1 MENLVENI
9 LSVQNIAFYCN
20 LGLIGIVLISLIGLF
35 RGVGRGVWKTSFSV
49 FYYGIL
55 ILLLILLVGNISTA
69 LYNMDLTWLKNITHF
84 NMAVDGVE
92 QNTAGEYVHALV
104 ESYAKQSNMNVNM
117 ADAQAAIDGL
127 AIAVIRL
134 LTYIIGLILILITGL
149 ILCPLLYHLI
159 FKHII
164 PKKVR
169 KEKKLRVLGGVL
181 GFAKSLVI
189 TGLCFIPISGLL
201 SSVTSSIKDEDGNIK
216 RANNYNTTQNSDAN
230 VMYDLVMNILE
241 GYDASYLSKVLGLP
255 INGSP
260 MDKNLMNFI
269 TQSDFGNNQDVCL
282 YNEFGTFASIF
293 VDAMSTGAINLATS
307 EVSMSVLLESQFAK
321 NTLYALANSSLV
333 NVLLPIGLGFA
344 LDQTSN
350 IENFNAADIDISNID
365 WSNTLRSAGDI
376 MDDIANT
383 GYISAYFEDPDN
395 FFNNFAL
402 DRLQEVKLN
411 NALVKLGSSSVV
423 KELMPQIAASY
434 FASFKKDNTEAQAS
448 IKKAE
453 GQEEVI
459 STETSSGPQFEFNMD
474 NFLKELP
481 EEATKPET
489 YKNIDWGS
497 ELSLFYKTT
506 LNISDQYK
514 AANGEYITFSKLQE
528 VMDPNNLGKVLL
540 GTKQEFNT
548 YEDYQNNV
556 YVEGGK
562 VGNEDIVGLKGVLGI
577 KENTKGILDSS
588 VLNTALFGIDGLT
601 TAVNNLSVKS
611 RINYNSMKILK
622 EEIKDWTMDDLKEE
636 VGKLVSS
643 TSSIITVYEDIQDIL
658 NNAPEDEKTGKLLSA
673 LSTGNT
679 KLGVNYF
686 CDTVKQSYLA
696 GTFVPA
702 FAQDYLVD
710 VKMPLT
716 LGLTTA
722 DLNVSKFREGT
733 SFFTELKDL
742 ANNTFSLLGDV
753 LTEMT
758 SEDKGFTKIVNI
770 SDSLEQSLI
779 NLYNSQIFNPQVSE
793 GNSNFTK
800 IMSNLLTKLDDG
812 EDASLNIPAMT
823 NNLLVVSD
831 EAIAQIAKV
840 DETTGK
846 DSWEKEIGSLFD
858 VIDSLKA
865 PEGESQILLD
875 YLNDSSSVDLNNEFF
890 NMGDEIKRV
899 FSAVDN
905 SIIMK
910 DALPETL
917 NNTLKESL
925 VNAGLDIDF
934 KEITDWSNEG
944 EHLGNA
950 LNTLGDMR
958 GDDSSNDIATAISNA
973 DSTLLTKKQFLKNT
987 DETTI
992 KLRETYNSN
1001 YDEYV
1006 KGESQTYNLI
1016 SELSQTQ
1023 SIGESDV
1030 LSNTLYNAIYNVI
1043 TGTGIV
1049 ENKDTNPDLWAK
1061 VEQDFK
1067 FNNKNI
1073 IYKDEVYVSYYS
1085 SSDSYPGEAVN
1096 ISKLMAYKND
1106 LDDLTSLTDDTEN
1119 LSDLLTTLMD
1129 NYVLRNLI
1137 TPILENNTNK
1147 LKTSE
1152 SSESFKTIIDSVYFG
1167 IFDSE
1172 YMTMDSTS
1180 ETPLIKNRSEE
1191 IEARTKYEIP
1201 ALIELFVMKD
1211 DLQGDLN
1218 VSAVQDLAMH
1228 EVGQDS
1234 KIISLLKKLNDSFI
1248 FNYNGK
1254 DKPNGITKEGSTYS
1268 AYEEILYTA
1277 LGQETIL
1284 TNIYDDQNVKQKG
1297 LTTGEAVLRKYI
1309 ELENRTTIDGLS
1321 MFDTTDLDGDL
1332 NKVFDFIIALGD
1344 DGTINVSDIKA
1355 SADLLK
1361 QISDIY
1367 LLHDIVPHLIRT
1379 VSSDTVLVEGK
1390 KLSDMYVNESNPPK
1404 YYVLEPNSMNEVASS
1419 YDNEIDSIADL
1430 IDQAKEAAAFEGDI
1444 KDMDEVSFKE
1454 RKLFEN
1460 LISEFADSSIFNNVA
1475 PDITTYV
1482 INQLSYETYNLAYF
1496 IDNEPTSTIKE
1507 RAIIVEDNFSNK
1519 QGEDTLKDCYAKEG
1533 ASLDLYIYEM
1543 IKIAKADVSS
1553 KIDTINGS
1561 TSDPNGYIGG
1571 VMMANV
1577 KETLIPTP

>member
-35 RGVGRGVWKTSFSV
+35 RGIGRGVWKTSFSV
-49 FYYGIL
+49 IYYGIL

-84 NMAVDGVE
+84 NMTVDGVE
-92 QNTAGEYVHALV
+92 QNTAGEYVHAIV
-104 ESYAKQSNMNVNM
+104 ESYARQANMNVNM

-127 AIAVIRL
+127 AIAIIRL

-159 FKHII
+159 FKHFI

-169 KEKKLRVLGGVL
+169 KENKIRLLGGIL

-216 RANNYNTTQNSDAN
+216 RANNTAQSSDTN

-241 GYDASYLSKVLGLP
+241 GYDASYLSKVLGFP
-255 INGSP
+255 IDGSP

-269 TQSDFGNNQDVCL
+269 TKSDFGNNQEVSL

-321 NTLYALANSSLV
+321 NALYTLANSSLV

-350 IENFNAADIDISNID
+350 IENLNFSNIDISNID

-383 GYISAYFEDPDN
+383 GYISAYFEDPEN

-402 DRLQEVKLN
+402 DRHQEVKLN

-434 FASFKKDNTEAQAS
+434 FASFKKDNIEAQAS

-453 GQEEVI
+453 GQEDDT
-459 STETSSGPQFEFNMD
+459 STETSSTPQIVFNLD

-540 GTKQEFNT
+540 GTKQEFNS

-562 VGNEDIVGLKGVLGI
+562 VGTQDIVGLKGILGI

-588 VLNTALFGIDGLT
+588 ILNTALFGIDGLT
-601 TAVNNLSVKS
+601 TAVDNLSVES
-611 RINYNSMKILK
+611 HIDYNSMKILK
-622 EEIKDWTMDDLKEE
+622 DEIKDWTMDDFKEE

-658 NNAPEDEKTGKLLSA
+658 NNAPENEKTGQLLST

-679 KLGVNYF
+679 KLSVNYF
-686 CDTVKQSYLA
+686 CDTVEKSYLA

-710 VKMPLT
+710 VDMPLT

-722 DLNVSKFREGT
+722 DLNISKFRENT

-742 ANNTFSLLGDV
+742 VNNTFSLLGDV
-753 LTEMT
+753 LTEMS
-758 SEDKGFTKIVNI
+758 SEDKGFTKIVNV
-770 SDSLEQSLI
+770 SDSLEQTLI

-793 GNSNFTK
+793 GDSNFTK
-800 IMSNLLTKLDDG
+800 IMSNLLTELDDG

-831 EAIAQIAKV
+831 EAIAQIARV
-840 DETTGK
+840 DEATGK
-846 DSWEKEIGSLFD
+846 DSWENEIGSLFD

-905 SIIMK
+905 SILMK

-925 VNAGLDIDF
+925 SNAGLDIDF

-958 GDDSSNDIATAISNA
+958 GDDPSNDIATVMSNA
-973 DSTLLTKKQFLKNT
+973 DSTLLTKKQFLNNT
-987 DETTI
+987 DETT
-992 KLRETYNSN
+992 KYNSN

-1043 TGTGIV
+1043 TDTGIV
-1049 ENKDTNPDLWAK
+1049 GTKEDNPDLWDK

-1073 IYKDEVYVSYYS
+1073 IYKDFEESENNVYVSYYS
-1085 SSDSYPGEAVN
+1085 SSASYPGEAVN

-1106 LDDLTSLTDDTEN
+1106 LGDLTSLTDDTEN
-1119 LSDLLTTLMD
+1119 LTDLLTTLMD

-1137 TPILENNTNK
+1137 APILENNTNK
-1147 LKTSE
+1147 LKTST
-1152 SSESFKTIIDSVYFG
+1152 SSESFNNIIDSVYFG

-1180 ETPLIKNRSEE
+1180 EALLPKNRSEE

-1201 ALIELFVMKD
+1201 ALVELFVMKE
-1211 DLQGDLN
+1211 DLQGSLD
-1218 VSAVQDLAMH
+1218 VSAVQELAQH
-1228 EVGQDS
+1228 EVGEDS
-1234 KIISLLKKLNDSFI
+1234 KIISLLKKLNDSYI

-1254 DKPNGITKEGSTYS
+1254 GKPNGITKEGSTYS

-1284 TNIYDDQNVKQKG
+1284 TNIFDNLNAKQNG
-1297 LTTGEAVLRKYI
+1297 LTTGEEVLRKYI
-1309 ELENRTTIDGLS
+1309 ELENRTSIENLS
-1321 MFDTTDLDGDL
+1321 MFGTNGDL
-1332 NKVFDFIIALGD
+1332 NKVFDFIIDLGTS
-1344 DGTINVSDIKA
+1344 GKINVSDIEA
-1355 SADLLK
+1355 SAELLK

-1367 LLHDIVPHLIRT
+1367 LLHDIVPRLIRT
-1379 VSSDTVLVEGK
+1379 VSFDTVLDGDK
-1390 KLSDMYVNESNPPK
+1390 KLSDMYVNNTPK
-1404 YYVLEPNSMNEVASS
+1404 YYKLEPNSMNEVAPS
-1419 YDNEIDSIADL
+1419 YDDEINSIVDL
-1430 IDQAKEAAAFEGDI
+1430 INKAKDAAKFEGDI
-1444 KDMDEVSFKE
+1444 GEMDEESFKDS
-1454 RKLFEN
+1454 KLFET
-1460 LISEFADSSIFNNVA
+1460 LISAFADSSIFNNVA

-1482 INQLSYETYNLAYF
+1482 INQLSYETYSLAYF
-1496 IDNEPTSTIKE
+1496 IDKEPTSTVSA
-1507 RAIIVEDNFSNK
+1507 RAIIVENNFSNK
-1519 QGEDTLKDCYAKEG
+1519 QGEDPLKDCYTKEG
-1533 ASLDLYIYEM
+1533 ASLDRYIYEM
-1543 IKIAKADVSS
+1543 IKIAKADNSS
-1553 KIDTINGS
+1553 KIAVINES
-1561 TSDPNGYIGG
+1561 TSDSNGYIGE

-1577 KETLIPTP
+1577 KETLLPTP

>member
-9 LSVQNIAFYCN
+9 LSVQNIALYCN
-20 LGLIGIVLISLIGLF
+20 LGLLGIVLISLIGLF
-35 RGVGRGVWKTSFSV
+35 RGIVRGVWKTSFSV
-49 FYYGIL
+49 IYYGIL

-84 NMAVDGVE
+84 NMTVDGVE

-104 ESYAKQSNMNVNM
+104 ESYAKQANMNVNM
-117 ADAQAAIDGL
+117 SNAQAAIDGL
-127 AIAVIRL
+127 AIALIRL
-134 LTYIIGLILILITGL
+134 LTYIIGLTLILITGL

-159 FKHII
+159 FKHVI
-164 PKKVR
+164 PNKVR
-169 KEKKLRVLGGVL
+169 KEKKLRLLGGLL
-181 GFAKSLVI
+181 GFVKSLVI

-216 RANNYNTTQNSDAN
+216 RANNYNTTENSDTN
-230 VMYDLVMNILE
+230 VMYDLAMNILE

-260 MDKNLMNFI
+260 MDQNLMNFI
-269 TQSDFGNNQDVCL
+269 TKSDFGNNQEVAL
-282 YNEFGTFASIF
+282 YNELGTFASIF

-321 NTLYALANSSLV
+321 NALYTLANSSLV

-350 IENFNAADIDISNID
+350 NIENFNAAKIDISNID

-402 DRLQEVKLN
+402 DRQQEVKLN
-411 NALVKLGSSSVV
+411 NALVKLGSSSVI

-453 GQEEVI
+453 GQEDVN
-459 STETSSGPQFEFNMD
+459 STESSSGLQFVFNMD

-540 GTKQEFNT
+540 GTKQEFNS

-562 VGNEDIVGLKGVLGI
+562 VGNQDIVGLKGVLGI
-577 KENTKGILDSS
+577 KENTKGLLDSS
-588 VLNTALFGIDGLT
+588 ILNTALFGIDGLT
-601 TAVNNLSVKS
+601 TAIDNLSVES
-611 RINYNSMKILK
+611 HIDYNSMKILK
-622 EEIKDWTMDDLKEE
+622 DEVKDWTMDDFKEE

-658 NNAPEDEKTGKLLSA
+658 NNAPENEKTSKLLTT

-686 CDTVKQSYLA
+686 CDTVEKSYLA

-702 FAQDYLVD
+702 FAQDYFVD
-710 VKMPLT
+710 VNKPLT

-722 DLNVSKFREGT
+722 DLNTSKFREDT

-742 ANNTFSLLGDV
+742 VNNTFSLLGDI
-753 LTEMT
+753 LTEMS
-758 SEDKGFTKIVNI
+758 SEDKGFTKIVNV
-770 SDSLEQSLI
+770 SDSLEQTLI

-793 GNSNFTK
+793 GDSNFTK
-800 IMSNLLTKLDDG
+800 IMSNLLTELDDG
-812 EDASLNIPAMT
+812 EDATLNIPSMT

-846 DSWEKEIGSLFD
+846 DSWENEIGSLFD

-865 PEGESQILLD
+865 PEGETQFLLD
-875 YLNDSSSVDLNNEFF
+875 YLNDSSSVDLNNEFY

-905 SIIMK
+905 SILMK

-925 VNAGLDIDF
+925 SNAGLDIDF
-934 KEITDWSNEG
+934 KKITDWSNEG

-950 LNTLGDMR
+950 LNTLSDMR
-958 GDDSSNDIATAISNA
+958 GDDPSNDIAKTMSNA
-973 DSTLLTKKQFLKNT
+973 DNTLLTKKQFLNNT
-987 DETTI
+987 D
-992 KLRETYNSN
+992 LRETYNSN

-1043 TGTGIV
+1043 TGTNIV
-1049 ENKDTNPDLWAK
+1049 ETKDENPDLWAK

-1067 FNNKNI
+1067 FNGKNI
-1073 IYKDEVYVSYYS
+1073 IYKDDVYVSYYS

-1106 LDDLTSLTDDTEN
+1106 LGDLTSLTDDAEN
-1119 LSDLLTTLMD
+1119 LTDLLTTLMD

-1137 TPILENNTNK
+1137 SPILENNTNK
-1147 LKTSE
+1147 LKTDT
-1152 SSESFKTIIDSVYFG
+1152 SSESFNKIINSIYFG
-1167 IFDSE
+1167 IFDTK
-1172 YMTMDSTS
+1172 YMTMDSTLES
-1180 ETPLIKNRSEE
+1180 SPIKNRSEE
-1191 IEARTKYEIP
+1191 IKARTEYEIP
-1201 ALIELFVMKD
+1201 ALVELFVMKD
-1211 DLQGDLN
+1211 DLQGDLD
-1218 VSAVQDLAMH
+1218 VDAVQELAQH
-1228 EVGQDS
+1228 EEGQDS
-1234 KIISLLKKLNDSFI
+1234 KIINLLKKLNDSYI

-1254 DKPNGITKEGSTYS
+1254 AKPNGITKEGSTYS
-1268 AYEEILYTA
+1268 AYEEILYTT

-1284 TNIYDDQNVKQKG
+1284 TNIFDNQNAKQAG
-1297 LTTGEAVLRKYI
+1297 LNTGEEVLRKYI
-1309 ELENRTTIDGLS
+1309 ELENRTSIENLS
-1321 MFDTTDLDGDL
+1321 MFGTNGDL
-1332 NKVFDFIIALGD
+1332 NKVFDFIIDLGTS
-1344 DGTINVSDIKA
+1344 GKINVSDIEE

-1379 VSSDTVLVEGK
+1379 VSSDTILDGDK
-1390 KLSDMYVNESNPPK
+1390 KLSDMYVNPLNTPN
-1404 YYVLEPNSMNEVASS
+1404 YYVLEPISMNKVAPY
-1419 YDNEIDSIADL
+1419 YDGEIDSIVEL
-1430 IDQAKEAAAFEGDI
+1430 IDKAKEAAAFEGNLAG
-1444 KDMDEVSFKE
+1444 MDAETFKN
-1454 RKLFEN
+1454 RKLFET
-1460 LISEFADSSIFNNVA
+1460 LISEFADSAIFNNVA

-1482 INQLSYETYNLAYF
+1482 INQLSYETYSLAYF
-1496 IDNEPTSTIKE
+1496 IDNTSEELKDK
-1507 RAIIVEDNFSNK
+1507 AIIVEKNFSNK
-1519 QGEDTLKDCYAKEG
+1519 QGEDTLKDCYTKEG

-1543 IKIAKADVSS
+1543 IKIANANASS
-1553 KIDTINGS
+1553 KIATINGS
-1561 TSDPNGYIGG
+1561 TSDTNGYIGA

-1577 KETLIPTP
+1577 KETLVPTP